1 MEKDLKLLAKIPFY
15 KPPITEK
22 EAQAAADVIKSG
34 WMTTG
39 EKTEQFEKKFAEYIG
54 APYCV
59 MVSSCTDALNLS
71 IAYWKEYKDKN
82 KTITI
87 SIPSLG
93 HMADASAVIWNG
105 LNIKFEDLAPDESF
119 CMAQTNNP
127 SIPLHYAG
135 LYNKQPLPIIEDSA
149 HRIMPKSFTSVTTC
163 YSFYANKNLTTGGNG
178 GMIACASKEEMKWY
192 MKARYLG
199 INLSAIEREKIFKSG
214 GKFWEFESEFLGYK
228 CEPTDIQAAIGL
240 IQLQRL
246 NELNNERQRVAKL
259 YNKLLKRNYDRESWH
274 RYPILINKRD
284 EFMFYMKEMNI
295 HCSVQ
300 WLPLHQQKA
309 FKRWSKNQHLP
320 ITDWIYNHFAS
331 LPFYP
336 YMKDGQIERV
346 VKAVLNWEKK
356 YGRPQIKDG
365 LKKNS

>member
-1 MEKDLKLLAKIPFY
+1 MKKDLKIFVKIPFY
-15 KPPITEK
+15 KPPLTEK

-39 EKTEQFEKKFAEYIG
+39 EKTKKFEKKFAEYIG

-59 MVSSCTDALNLS
+59 MVNSCTDALNLS
-71 IAYWKEYKDKN
+71 IAYWKKYKDNN
-82 KTITI
+82 KITTL

-93 HMADASAVIWNG
+93 HISDASAVIWNG

-127 SIPLHYAG
+127 SISLHYAG

-149 HRIMPKSFTSVTTC
+149 HRIMPKSFTSATTC
-163 YSFYANKNLTTGGNG
+163 YSFYSNKNLTTGGNG
-178 GMIACASKEEMKWY
+178 GMIACNSKDEMEWY

-246 NELNNERQRVAKL
+246 NELNNERLRVAKL
-259 YNKLLKRNYDRESWH
+259 YNKFLKRNYDRENWH

-295 HCSVQ
+295 HCSIQ

-309 FKRWSKNQHLP
+309 FKRWSNNQHLP
-320 ITDWIYNHFAS
+320 ITDWIYNHLVS

-336 YMKDGQIERV
+336 CMKDGQIERV
-346 VKAVLNWEKK
+346 AMAVLNWEKK
-356 YGRPQIKDG
+356 YGKPPIKNCI
-365 LKKNS
+365 KKNS

>member
-149 HRIMPKSFTSVTTC
+149 HRIMPKSFTS
-163 YSFYANKNLTTGGNG
+163 
-178 GMIACASKEEMKWY
+178 
-192 MKARYLG
+192 R
-199 INLSAIEREKIFKSG
+199 
-214 GKFWEFESEFLGYK
+214 
-228 CEPTDIQAAIGL
+228 
-240 IQLQRL
+240 
-246 NELNNERQRVAKL
+246 
-259 YNKLLKRNYDRESWH
+259 
-274 RYPILINKRD
+274 
-284 EFMFYMKEMNI
+284 
-295 HCSVQ
+295 
-300 WLPLHQQKA
+300 
-309 FKRWSKNQHLP
+309 
-320 ITDWIYNHFAS
+320 
-331 LPFYP
+331 PF
-336 YMKDGQIERV
+336 
-346 VKAVLNWEKK
+346 
-356 YGRPQIKDG
+356 IK
-365 LKKNS
+365 